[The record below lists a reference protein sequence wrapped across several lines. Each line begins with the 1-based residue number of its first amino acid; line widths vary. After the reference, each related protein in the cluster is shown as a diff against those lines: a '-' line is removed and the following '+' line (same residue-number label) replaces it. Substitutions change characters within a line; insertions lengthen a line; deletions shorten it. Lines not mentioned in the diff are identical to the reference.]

1 MPLSRLI
8 SFAAAFVEQLAML
21 DIKPGDQDSAANSI
35 TTLKNELE
43 KEKQAREKA
52 QMDAETL
59 PRAIEELKKMED

>member
-35 TTLKNELE
+35 TALKNELDNE
-43 KEKQAREKA
+43 NKPGKKPKWTSR
-52 QMDAETL
+52 
-59 PRAIEELKKMED
+59 PFPGRLKN

>member
-35 TTLKNELE
+35 TTLKNELDN
-43 KEKQAREKA
+43 EKQAREKA